1 MALLELIRGPE
12 DVRRL
17 TRDQLQPLADEVR
30 RRLIDVVSQTGGHI
44 GAGLGVVELTV
55 ALGYCFDSPRDKIVW
70 DVGHQGYPWKILTGR
85 NDRLPTLRQA
95 GGLSGFL
102 RRTESPH
109 DQFGAGH
116 AGTGLSA
123 AYGIAAARDLVG
135 EQFKVVA
142 VVGDGALTC
151 GLPYEAMNN
160 AGHSGRD
167 IIMVLNDNGMSIA
180 PNVGAINKYLGS
192 IIASPITV
200 RIRERVKALIESVS
214 HIVGGQKLVDFAK
227 TMEESIKNFWSP
239 GMLFE
244 ELGFRYFGP
253 IDGHNIPQL
262 VQTFEIVK
270 TLRGPRVVHIIT
282 EKGKGFPLPE
292 PDTEKY
298 HARAPY
304 DPVTGELRPV
314 KAGPPQWTTV
324 FGEAITQLAGEYP
337 KLVAITAARP
347 SGTGTGIF
355 QKKWPDRFFDVGI
368 AEAHAT
374 TFAGGLATQGIRPVV
389 AIYSTFLQR
398 AYDSII
404 HDIAIQQLPVI
415 FCLDRAG
422 MVGEDGQT
430 HMGLY
435 DIAYLLAVPHMTVT
449 APKDGAELI
458 GLLRCALEHTA
469 GPFSK
474 GCCTTAGCSSPWKTA
489 PSPAGSAPSSPRW
502 CRRSPR
508 KPASSRSV
516 SPTAL
521 TSMRPARSSLQRSVS
536 PASGSRRGCA
546 RWPRSNRSPTH
557 ERRGRRQPQLP
568 RSQEDPRAS
577 RAGRAPA
584 RGHPVHRG
592 GNRASLARACAPP
605 PAAPPRAAARLPDHP
620 GGRRHPVARGP
631 DAQRRPYAHPGG
643 EPRSG
648 RLPDHRYLADPRLG
662 ARRPRAPGLRH
673 RVAPR
678 LGAVHRGQAGPE
690 SRRTDRVERRR
701 GAQGR
706 RGACDPAPRVR
717 GRRRSRAVLGGRD
730 RGGHAHRLHGVRAV
744 GGRTDRRAERG
755 RHCRGGHLPAHPRR
769 PAARRA
775 LERRHRR
782 RADSSLDR
790 GGAGLLRRSGRHD
803 HEHRRAAGREARR
816 ASSAPGEARARGL
829 LRAHAQ
835 EAAVGRSLR
844 PGA

>member
-1 MALLELIRGPE
+1 VSLLETITGPQ

-17 TRDQLQPLADEVR
+17 SRDQLQPLADEVR
-30 RRLIDVVSQTGGHI
+30 RRLIEVVSHTGGHI

-55 ALGYCFDSPRDKIVW
+55 ALCYCFDSPQDKIVW

-85 NDRLPTLRQA
+85 NAGLPTLRQP

-123 AYGIAAARDLVG
+123 AFGIAAARDLVG

-160 AGHSGRD
+160 AGHSDRD

-180 PNVGAINKYLGS
+180 PNVGAINRYLGS

-200 RIRERVKALIESVS
+200 RIRERVKQMIERAS

-227 TMEESIKNFWSP
+227 TMEESVKNLWSP

-253 IDGHNIPQL
+253 IDGHNVAQM
-262 VQTFEIVK
+262 VQTFELVR
-270 TLRGPRVVHIIT
+270 TLKGPRVVHVIT

-314 KAGPPQWTTV
+314 KAGPPQWTKV
-324 FGEAITQLAGEYP
+324 FGEALTQLAGEYP
-337 KLVAITAARP
+337 KLVAITAAMP
-347 SGTGTGIF
+347 SGTGTNSF
-355 QKKWPDRFFDVGI
+355 QKKWPERFFDVGI

-374 TFAGGLATQGIRPVV
+374 TFAAGLATQGIRPVV

-404 HDIAIQQLPVI
+404 HDVAIQRLPVI

-435 DIAYLLAVPHMTVT
+435 DIAYLLAVPNMTVT

-458 GLLRCALEHTA
+458 GLLRCALEHTD
-469 GPFSK
+469 GPFSLRYPRDK
-474 GCCTTAGCSSPWKTA
+474 A
-489 PSPAGSAPSSPRW
+489 PSAA
-502 CRRSPR
+502 
-508 KPASSRSV
+508 
-516 SPTAL
+516 
-521 TSMRPARSSLQRSVS
+521 
-536 PASGSRRGCA
+536 
-546 RWPRSNRSPTH
+546 
-557 ERRGRRQPQLP
+557 
-568 RSQEDPRAS
+568 
-577 RAGRAPA
+577 
-584 RGHPVHRG
+584 
-592 GNRASLARACAPP
+592 P
-605 PAAPPRAAARLPDHP
+605 PAAEVAPIRYGTWEVLRKGKECALLAVGVMCQPAIAAAKALAAEGLDVTVVNCRFLKPVDRELLDALLRDHRLLVTVEDGTVTNGFGAYLAGLVQTIAPETRVVPLGTPDRSYEHAPRAAQLAEVGLTGP
-620 GGRRHPVARGP
+620 GIA
-631 DAQRRPYAHPGG
+631 
-643 EPRSG
+643 E
-648 RLPDHRYLADPRLG
+648 
-662 ARRPRAPGLRH
+662 
-673 RVAPR
+673 
-678 LGAVHRGQAGPE
+678 
-690 SRRTDRVERRR
+690 
-701 GAQGR
+701 
-706 RGACDPAPRVR
+706 RVR
-717 GRRRSRAVLGGRD
+717 AL
-730 RGGHAHRLHGVRAV
+730 A
-744 GGRTDRRAERG
+744 AEQ
-755 RHCRGGHLPAHPRR
+755 
-769 PAARRA
+769 
-775 LERRHRR
+775 
-782 RADSSLDR
+782 SLTH
-790 GGAGLLRRSGRHD
+790 S
-803 HEHRRAAGREARR
+803 
-816 ASSAPGEARARGL
+816 
-829 LRAHAQ
+829 
-835 EAAVGRSLR
+835 
-844 PGA
+844 